1 MTSHYYMCCYTE
13 VNLSTKFVQNKT
25 AFPHFLF
32 LFLYFFYFSE
42 QRNVFLYFFSFLLL
56 YFIIS
61 ANILFAISVLTM
73 VVVSFFTK
81 RIPRDELGG
90 LTWPTIN
97 EPPLSHGAIGEHVEH
112 PEKQGK
118 PGSMQMQGK
127 IKTGLV

>member
-1 MTSHYYMCCYTE
+1 M
-13 VNLSTKFVQNKT
+13 
-25 AFPHFLF
+25 
-32 LFLYFFYFSE
+32 
-42 QRNVFLYFFSFLLL
+42 FFSISFFFLLL